1 MKIISHERGK
11 DAHFKLWHALPDE
24 ENMIIYMYSDGGSI
38 VCRESIYP
46 IKQGALCFIGAGKYH
61 YTMPSD
67 PAVYDRTKIFFPSEL
82 LRGIVSLISDGR
94 DFSGFTWDSIVYA
107 EIKEGDREYVDEIF
121 GSLAASQSL
130 PHERA
135 EQVLSL
141 IKLLRLIEENSTH
154 GATSDSGS
162 LGGAIDYINKN
173 IFREISIDEI
183 CAAVHISKYHFC
195 RRFKQNMGM
204 TVMDYVLKTRIILA
218 KNMLEK
224 ENASITEVSDRC
236 GFSSVSYF
244 CRVFK
249 ESVGKTPLQYRKSRP
264 RGNSQ

>member
-11 DAHFKLWHALPDE
+11 DAHFKLWHALPDG

-38 VCRESIYP
+38 VCRERIYP
-46 IKQGALCFIGAGKYH
+46 IKRGALCFIGAGKYH
-61 YTMPSD
+61 YTMPND
-67 PAVYDRTKIFFPSEL
+67 PSLYDRTKIFFPSEL
-82 LRGIVSLISDGR
+82 LRGVISLISDGR
-94 DFSGFTWDSIVYA
+94 DFSGFAWDSIVYA
-107 EIKEGDREYVDEIF
+107 EIKESERKYVDSIF
-121 GSLAASQSL
+121 ESLAKSVES
-130 PHERA
+130 PHGRA
-135 EQVLSL
+135 EAVSSL
-141 IKLLRLIEENSTH
+141 IRLLHLIEENSID
-154 GATSDSGS
+154 GASSDSGS

-195 RRFKQNMGM
+195 RRFKETMSM
-204 TVMDYVLKTRIILA
+204 TVMEYVLKTRIVLA

-224 ENASITEVSDRC
+224 ENASISEISDRC

-249 ESVGKTPLQYRKSRP
+249 ESVGVSPLKYRKSFD
-264 RGNSQ
+264 